1 MNFEYIDNYIS
12 MALMEDLGQAGDITT
27 NATIGEDL
35 VSSAEVIY
43 KADGVL
49 AGVPHALRVFDL
61 LSKTLGC
68 PTVKLYKKTADG
80 TMVKKGAVVIKISG
94 STRLILTGERTFLNI
109 LQRMSGIATY
119 ARRLTELIAGTG
131 ARIVDTRKTTPNFR
145 IFEKDAVR
153 LGGAANH
160 RFGLF
165 DGILIKDNHIAASKS
180 ITAAVKKARAYA
192 HHLIRI
198 EVETKNI
205 EEVKEALMSGADV
218 IMLDNMTP
226 AEMKKAV
233 KLIDGGAVTEASGGI
248 NENNI
253 AEVARTG
260 VDLISIGALT
270 HSARSADISLD
281 IVKTAKKNG

>member
-27 NATIGEDL
+27 NATIGENL
-35 VSSAEVIY
+35 VSAADVIY
-43 KADGVL
+43 KTDGVL
-49 AGVPHALRVFDL
+49 AGVSHALRVFDIL
-61 LSKTLGC
+61 AKTLGC
-68 PTVKLYKKTADG
+68 PPVKLIKKTADG
-80 TMVKKGAVVIKISG
+80 TTVKKGTAVIKISG
-94 STRLILTGERTFLNI
+94 CTRLILTGERTFLNI

-119 ARRLTELIAGTG
+119 AKKLSAMIAGTG
-131 ARIVDTRKTTPNFR
+131 AAIVDTRKTTPNFR

-192 HHLIRI
+192 HHLIRV

-233 KLIDGGAVTEASGGI
+233 KLIDGGAITEASGGI
-248 NENNI
+248 NETNI
-253 AEVARTG
+253 LEVARTG

-281 IVKTAKKNG
+281 IIKTAEKNG

>member
-27 NATIGEDL
+27 NATIGENL
-35 VSSAEVIY
+35 VSCADVIY

-49 AGVPHALRVFDL
+49 AGVSHALRVFDIL
-61 LSKTLGC
+61 AKTLGC
-68 PTVKLYKKTADG
+68 PPVKVIKKTADG
-80 TMVKKGAVVIKISG
+80 TDVKKGTTVIKISG
-94 STRLILTGERTFLNI
+94 CTRLILTGERTFLNI

-119 ARRLTELIAGTG
+119 AKKLSDMTAGTG
-131 ARIVDTRKTTPNFR
+131 AMVVDTRKTTPNFR

-153 LGGAANH
+153 MGGAANH

-198 EVETKNI
+198 EVEAKNI

-226 AEMKKAV
+226 SEMKKAV
-233 KLIDGGAVTEASGGI
+233 KLIDGGAITEASGGI
-248 NENNI
+248 NETNI
-253 AEVARTG
+253 LEVARTG

-281 IVKTAKKNG
+281 IIKTAEKNG